1 MTVRTVSP
9 SEAQELMRIG
19 STLIDI
25 REPAEFLR
33 EHVPGA
39 ISFPLSDILSGKK
52 LKDLPVNHPVIF
64 HCLAGS
70 RTAQN
75 EDVLIGA
82 AGPATVLL
90 LSGGINAWKS
100 ASLPTIEDKK
110 YPLPIMRQV
119 QMVAGI
125 LTIAGVVMGYA
136 VDQWFFLLSGF
147 IGAGLFF
154 AGVSGWCG
162 MAVLLSKMPWNKIK
176 N

>member
-1 MTVRTVSP
+1 MIVRTISP
-9 SEAQELMRIG
+9 SEALELMKNG
-19 STLIDI
+19 SPLIDI

-52 LKDLPVNHPVIF
+52 IKDLSVIHPVIF

-70 RTAQN
+70 RTTEN
-75 EDVLIGA
+75 EDVLISTA
-82 AGPATVLL
+82 NPATALL

-100 ASLPTIEDKK
+100 ANLPTVEDKK

-119 QMVAGI
+119 QIVAGALI
-125 LTIAGVVMGYA
+125 LLGVLMGYA
-136 VDQWFFLLSGF
+136 IDQSFFLLSGF
-147 IGAGLFF
+147 IGAGLLF
-154 AGVSGWCG
+154 AGISGWCG

>member
-9 SEAQELMRIG
+9 SEAQELMKNG
-19 STLIDI
+19 SILVDI
-25 REPAEFLR
+25 RESAEFLR
-33 EHVPGA
+33 EHVPDA
-39 ISFPLSDILSGKK
+39 VFLPLSEIVAGKNV
-52 LKDLPVNHPVIF
+52 VNVSIYHPVIF

-70 RTAQN
+70 RTTQN
-75 EDVLIGA
+75 ADVLIRA
-82 AGPATVLL
+82 AAPASIVL

-119 QMVAGI
+119 QIVAGI
-125 LTIAGVVMGYA
+125 LILTGVLMGYA
-136 VDQWFFLLSGF
+136 IDKSFFLLSGF
-147 IGAGLFF
+147 IGAGLLF

-162 MAVLLSKMPWNKIK
+162 MAVLLSKMPWNKLK

>member
-1 MTVRTVSP
+1 MSTRTVSP
-9 SEAQELMRIG
+9 AEAHELMKNG

-39 ISFPLSDILSGKK
+39 ISFPLSDILLGKK
-52 LKDLPVNHPVIF
+52 IKDLPVNHPVIF

-75 EDVLIGA
+75 EDALVRTA
-82 AGPATVLL
+82 DPATVLL

-100 ASLPTIEDKK
+100 ANFPTIEDKK

-119 QMVAGI
+119 QIVAGI
-125 LTIAGVVMGYA
+125 LILAGVLMGYA
-136 VDQWFFLLSGF
+136 IDESFFLLSGF
-147 IGAGLFF
+147 VGAGLLF

-162 MAVLLSKMPWNKIK
+162 MAVLLSKMPWNKLK

>member
-9 SEAQELMRIG
+9 SEAQELMRNG
-19 STLIDI
+19 SILVDI

-39 ISFPLSDILSGKK
+39 VSLPLSDIVAGKNMAS
-52 LKDLPVNHPVIF
+52 VSVHHPVIF

-70 RTAQN
+70 RTTQHA
-75 EDVLIGA
+75 DVLIRA
-82 AGPATVLL
+82 AAPASVLL
-90 LSGGINAWKS
+90 LSGGINGWKS
-100 ASLPTIEDKK
+100 ANLPTIEDKK

-119 QMVAGI
+119 QIVAGI
-125 LTIAGVVMGYA
+125 LILTGVLMGYA
-136 VDQWFFLLSGF
+136 IDKSFFLLSGF
-147 IGAGLFF
+147 IGAGLLF

-162 MAVLLSKMPWNKIK
+162 MAALLFKMPWNKIK